1 MTKKGDFRSHAHS
14 LDHLNF
20 GHSVLPALLNIIGL
34 ASDMGFIAEY
44 VLPKTLYKAPFNRVK
59 ISAFVLRF

>member
-34 ASDMGFIAEY
+34 ASDMGFTAE
-44 VLPKTLYKAPFNRVK
+44 
-59 ISAFVLRF
+59 